1 MARIEAVQGDIT
13 TQAVDAVV
21 NAANTTLLGGGGVDG
36 AIHRAAGPEL
46 LEECRTIGGCRTG
59 EARITKAYRLAAKHV
74 IHTVGPVWSG
84 GRRGEAALLRGVLR
98 QLAPARGRTRASVD
112 RLPLDQHGSVWLSHC
127 PCGGDRRRDG
137 VGRARK
143 ADVAGARAVRVLQ
156 RAGPGSVS
164 GAPKRVSPAR
174 AATTYGARSAPA
186 PCPTAI
192 TNRYVVIAVARSPA
206 RSASFARLSSWSSVA
221 GSR

>member
-13 TQAVDAVV
+13 TQAVDAIV

-46 LEECRTIGGCRTG
+46 LEECRTIGGCPTG

-74 IHTVGPVWSG
+74 IHTVGPRVERRAA
-84 GRRGEAALLRGVLR
+84 RRGGTAAEVLR

-127 PCGGDRRRDG
+127 PCGGDRRRD
-137 VGRARK
+137 
-143 ADVAGARAVRVLQ
+143 
-156 RAGPGSVS
+156 RAG
-164 GAPKRVSPAR
+164 
-174 AATTYGARSAPA
+174 
-186 PCPTAI
+186 
-192 TNRYVVIAVARSPA
+192 
-206 RSASFARLSSWSSVA
+206 
-221 GSR
+221 

>member
-13 TQAVDAVV
+13 TQAVDAII

-46 LEECRTIGGCRTG
+46 LEECRTIGGCPTG
-59 EARITKAYRLAAKHV
+59 EARITKAFRRAA
-74 IHTVGPVWSG
+74 
-84 GRRGEAALLRGVLR
+84 RRGGTAAGVLR

-127 PCGGDRRRDG
+127 PCGGDRRRDRA
-137 VGRARK
+137 GRARK
-143 ADVAGARAVRVLQ
+143 TDVAGARAVRVLQ

-174 AATTYGARSAPA
+174 AANTYGARSAPA
-186 PCPTAI
+186 PRPTAI
-192 TNRYVVIAVARSPA
+192 TNRYVVIALAPSPA
-206 RSASFARLSSWSSVA
+206 RSAPLARLSRLSTVA